1 MVAVDPNTR
10 QQVIDEYV
18 AGSPITLLS
27 KKYNFGTTTIHRWVK
42 KAGVARTQSETKQLI
57 NYPQEFKDRCVKEY
71 GEGKP
76 TTQIER
82 ENKGYVCADTVM
94 KWVKEA
100 GINRSHGTTK
110 RLKRI
115 DQKWECIDLYLS
127 GLSIPQVSQR
137 TGKHWTVIHTWLKEE
152 GVNRSRKEGNM
163 KVIRR
168 NIQEDVMRDYDKG
181 ILTLEQIGDKYGISG
196 ASINRFISTTTNKRD
211 MSYRKLLFVKRGP
224 HSHNWR
230 GGKKNSK
237 YCHKFDNSLR
247 ERVRAWWGYQCAI
260 CGKTQEENKYR
271 LDVHHVNYDKMVCC
285 NDKPRHFAPLC
296 AACHSKSGGSDENR
310 QNWETMLESII
321 IARYNGRCF
330 YTKEEFRELT
340 GELWW

>member
-1 MVAVDPNTR
+1 M
-10 QQVIDEYV
+10 ILM
-18 AGSPITLLS
+18 I
-27 KKYNFGTTTIHRWVK
+27 KH
-42 KAGVARTQSETKQLI
+42 
-57 NYPQEFKDRCVKEY
+57 
-71 GEGKP
+71 
-76 TTQIER
+76 
-82 ENKGYVCADTVM
+82 
-94 KWVKEA
+94 
-100 GINRSHGTTK
+100 SH
-110 RLKRI
+110 
-115 DQKWECIDLYLS
+115 
-127 GLSIPQVSQR
+127 
-137 TGKHWTVIHTWLKEE
+137 IHTWLKEE

-271 LDVHHVNYDKMVCC
+271 LYFKDVLTKQTGKSNKLYD
-285 NDKPRHFAPLC
+285 
-296 AACHSKSGGSDENR
+296 
-310 QNWETMLESII
+310 LEDIEKLPYI
-321 IARYNGRCF
+321 DFEDN
-330 YTKEEFRELT
+330 L
-340 GELWW
+340 